1 MKITSIDIVNWKC
14 FEHKKMD
21 FDQFTLLNWGNGEGK
36 TSLIEAINLCLFNKR
51 PNNLDFES
59 LVDISK
65 PTRITLTFTHEA
77 SVYVVEREVGKTSA
91 YRVYK
96 NEELISRTASESKAI
111 LESIISESV
120 LTSLWGCAPLG
131 QSTVLDTAYLFKILE
146 PEFKEALD
154 LKQYFNNEKNFSQ
167 KRKSSLEKIITNQN
181 ITQADVDKLKEELD
195 ALEAKIKEKAFISDS
210 EVVRAK
216 KAKEDYAIY
225 QQLMAKLPSSVPY
238 DLELCRRLKN
248 YGTTEEA
255 WKEYFD
261 NIRKELDAEKKK
273 SQASPL
279 TKYPKNVIA
288 SLINESKKNSIC
300 ILCGRTNFT
309 EPHIDYDTIDTDKIL
324 RLEKV
329 LEDEKYS
336 FRDFVIS
343 ARYWSIKKQLTA
355 VEYSATMDF
364 ESILNNYN
372 KDTNALYADYEAK
385 KKLFAANEK
394 DLAQINELLSAT
406 QSHDEAKQCVAYVEE
421 FIQQAK
427 EYYATSIVEKASNTV
442 KSINPRYVDLFIE
455 NGVYKAK
462 IWDKDYTRLS
472 TLPVQSLSNGEK
484 TCAALALILAI
495 RDLFMPE
502 LPLVMDESF
511 VNLDAKNLEEI
522 KNIIKNDTNQWIV
535 VSHDERLIN

>member
-261 NIRKELDAEKKK
+261 NIRKELEAEKKK

-288 SLINESKKNSIC
+288 SLINESKKNCTC
-300 ILCGRTNFT
+300 ILCGGSNFT

>member
-372 KDTNALYADYEAK
+372 KDTNALYADYESK

>member
-372 KDTNALYADYEAK
+372 KDTNALYADYEVK

>member
-261 NIRKELDAEKKK
+261 NIRNELEAEKKK